1 MLNSPRLKLLLLTL
15 LVEGAVLAAAL
26 VLAAFFEIRLFP
38 ITENLFRDILLGAL
52 WTLFPLALFIFALS
66 AKAARLPL
74 LRSLRRIV
82 LTDIKEV
89 ISSARLIDLFLI
101 SAVAGFAEE
110 LLFRGVIQV
119 KFGIFAASI
128 IFGLLHFI
136 SLGYVIIATI
146 MGFYIGVLFSL
157 YGSLLIPVGLH
168 FLYDLGA
175 LVYLRYFV
183 RE

>member
-38 ITENLFRDILLGAL
+38 LTKNFFRDVLLGVF
-52 WTLFPLALFIFALS
+52 WTLLPLGLFIFAIS
-66 AKAARLPL
+66 AKAEWLPL
-74 LRSLRRIV
+74 LRSVRRIV
-82 LTDIKEV
+82 LTDIKEL
-89 ISSARLIDLFLI
+89 ISSAGLIDLVLI
-101 SAVAGFAEE
+101 SALAGFAEE

-119 KFGIFAASI
+119 KLGIFAASI
-128 IFGLLHFI
+128 IFGLFHFI
-136 SLGYVIIATI
+136 SPGYVIIATI
-146 MGFYIGVLFSL
+146 MGFYIGVLFSQ
-157 YGSLLIPVGLH
+157 YESLLVPVGLH

-183 RE
+183 RG